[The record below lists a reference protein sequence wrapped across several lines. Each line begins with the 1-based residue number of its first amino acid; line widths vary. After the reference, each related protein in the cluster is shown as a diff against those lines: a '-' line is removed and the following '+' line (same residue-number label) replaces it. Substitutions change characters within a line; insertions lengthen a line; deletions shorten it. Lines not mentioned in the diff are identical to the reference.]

1 MLSAAKTS
9 VAKLRKN
16 INEESTMTQKER
28 RIYLIRELLKE
39 QPKYHDIEIKKN
51 EQEQKTLL

>member
-1 MLSAAKTS
+1 
-9 VAKLRKN
+9 
-16 INEESTMTQKER
+16 MTQKER